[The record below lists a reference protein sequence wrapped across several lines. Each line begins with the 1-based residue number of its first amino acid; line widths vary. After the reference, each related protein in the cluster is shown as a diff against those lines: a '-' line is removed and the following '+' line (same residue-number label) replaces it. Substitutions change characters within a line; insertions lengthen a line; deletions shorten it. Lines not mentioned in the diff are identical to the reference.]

1 MFEIDIA
8 TVMFTTVN
16 LVVLLDYLVNI
27 LMEWLYPRVD
37 EEFPSLSEI
46 NTLNTLFAFIIERP
60 NCNVSS
66 DIKSN
71 YDVSS
76 AIKSNCDVDVKSN
89 CDVSSN
95 DESNCDASSDGESNY
110 DADDESNCDASSDG
124 ESNYDAD
131 DESNY
136 NVSSN
141 DESEVDDEPNLENI
155 LIMMEDA
162 QFDPKII
169 TDSVITIK
177 QHDKELLSLSSIL
190 SAIDAEML
198 QVTKKL
204 EALSFD
210 DTENIQPLKS
220 SSKKLKA
227 DSNNPNDNNVQ
238 GSNYQKDNNKDN
250 WLKIA
255 FESELKNTSES
266 SASLNNED
274 NWLRIAFDSE
284 LKNISESSTSLNNN
298 ICDSNNPN
306 GENEDNWLKT
316 FESELKNT
324 SESSTSLNN
333 NIWDSNNP
341 SGESEITFESELKN
355 IIDDNNVV
363 SISIPI

>member
-227 DSNNPNDNNVQ
+227 ECLSNENKGNVNDNSSVIESSPSSLLSVINTDIFQAIESLSLKNIQEFEEKFKLLNLDNNVQ

-306 GENEDNWLKT
+306 GETILNQL
-316 FESELKNT
+316 
-324 SESSTSLNN
+324 SSS
-333 NIWDSNNP
+333 
-341 SGESEITFESELKN
+341 F
-355 IIDDNNVV
+355 
-363 SISIPI
+363 